1 MAKKASAKKKAAP
14 KKAKAKKAKSV
25 KSRAKKSAK
34 AKKIV
39 ARAKQTIKKRGSSK
53 PSKPALPAKRRI
65 EPETFDAYEPKT
77 SPRGRG
83 VGAGAAGQS
92 GDIQG
97 ISRQEDVDSESVE
110 ELAEEGQ
117 DFEAEAVSGVENAL
131 DPDEGEVRTHEVPED
146 DVPREYDEQ

>member
-1 MAKKASAKKKAAP
+1 MAKKASAKKKATT
-14 KKAKAKKAKSV
+14 KKAKGKKAKSA
-25 KSRAKKSAK
+25 KSSAKKPAK

-39 ARAKQTIKKRGSSK
+39 ARAKQTTKKRASSK
-53 PSKPALPAKRRI
+53 PRKPARRI
-65 EPETFDAYEPKT
+65 EPETFGGYEPET

-97 ISRQEDVDSESVE
+97 ISRAEDVDSESVE

-131 DPDEGEVRTHEVPED
+131 DPDQGEVRTHEVPED
-146 DVPREYDEQ
+146 DVPREYDE

>member
-14 KKAKAKKAKSV
+14 KKAKSV
-25 KSRAKKSAK
+25 KRSAKKSVK

-39 ARAKQTIKKRGSSK
+39 ARAKQTIEKRKGSK
-53 PSKPALPAKRRI
+53 PRKPAAPPKRRI
-65 EPETFDAYEPKT
+65 DPETFDAYEPKT

>member
-1 MAKKASAKKKAAP
+1 MAKKASAKKAKV
-14 KKAKAKKAKSV
+14 KKIRAKKASGASKPAKGRKIAAHARASQ
-25 KSRAKKSAK
+25 AKKTSAK
-34 AKKIV
+34 A
-39 ARAKQTIKKRGSSK
+39 ARKR
-53 PSKPALPAKRRI
+53 KRLL
-65 EPETFDAYEPKT
+65 EPETTPAYEPRT

-97 ISRQEDVDSESVE
+97 ISRKEDVDSESVE

-117 DFEAEAVSGVENAL
+117 DFEAEVISGVEEAL